1 MVMDFKPDKPI
12 YQQLIDKVSSEIIR
26 GERNAGDKL
35 PSVRELAVE
44 TGVNANTMQRVY
56 REMEQQGIVETK
68 RGQGTFVT
76 ENLERLQELRT
87 EMKQLYIEAFVQDM
101 SELGFTLDEMVDGLV
116 HYQGEREGKN
126 DYTE

>member
-35 PSVRELAVE
+35 PSVREFAVE

-76 ENLERLQELRT
+76 EDLERLQKLRT

>member
-1 MVMDFKPDKPI
+1 MDFKPDKPI

-35 PSVRELAVE
+35 PSVREFAVE

-76 ENLERLQELRT
+76 EDLERLQKLRT